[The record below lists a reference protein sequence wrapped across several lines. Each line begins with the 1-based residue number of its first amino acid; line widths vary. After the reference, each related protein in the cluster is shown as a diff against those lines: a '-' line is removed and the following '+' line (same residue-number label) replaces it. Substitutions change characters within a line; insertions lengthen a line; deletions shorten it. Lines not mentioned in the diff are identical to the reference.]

1 MASLADI
8 LTTQKNGVVGIN
20 GLITS
25 LNTLSNNFGNPVLFY
40 RGAAAT
46 SYTTLY
52 TTPVGGVIYVKDI
65 TVCNSSGSPI
75 NFYISLVPQG
85 GTASAANAI
94 FYSNPLLAYNTI
106 QWTGFQV
113 LEAGSTIQA
122 YASSTSCTFSISGGE
137 A

>member
-25 LNTLSNNFGNPVLFY
+25 LNTLANNIGNPVLLY

-52 TTPVGGVIYVKDI
+52 TVPAGSVAYVKDI
-65 TVCNSSGSPI
+65 TVCNSSASPV

-94 FYSNPLLAYNTI
+94 FFSNPLPAYTTI

-113 LEAGSTIQA
+113 IGANSTIQA
-122 YASSTSCTFSISGGE
+122 YASSTSCSFSISGGLD
-137 A
+137 